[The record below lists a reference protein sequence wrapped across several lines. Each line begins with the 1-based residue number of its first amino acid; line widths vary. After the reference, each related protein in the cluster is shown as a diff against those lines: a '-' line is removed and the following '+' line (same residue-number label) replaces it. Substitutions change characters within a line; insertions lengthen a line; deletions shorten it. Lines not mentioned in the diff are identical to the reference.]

1 MKRAFLLFFCVVC
14 FVWAQEEVGPGNEE
28 FNAVAELAKETL
40 VQANGKSVKGASALA
55 NKKFIALYFSA
66 HWCGPCRA
74 FTPELVKF
82 RDNCAKKNLPFEV
95 VFVSSD
101 KSKDEM
107 KEYMTGEKMKW
118 LAIPY
123 ASPLRDKIK
132 SQFKVNGIPTLILLD
147 GKGNVVSRDARWD
160 VALLGNDAYK
170 RWQSPNYKPLTYED
184 SKKRE
189 AKKDDKKTATKKETK
204 KSSKAKTQD
213 KKSSKK
219 KTSKKDK

>member
-14 FVWAQEEVGPGNEE
+14 FVWAQEEVGPGNGE
-28 FNAVAELAKETL
+28 FNAVSELAKETL

-55 NKKFIALYFSA
+55 NKKYIALYFSA

-82 RDNCAKKNLPFEV
+82 RDNCVKKNLPFEV

-107 KEYMTGEKMKW
+107 NKYMTGEKMKW

-123 ASPLRDKIK
+123 ASPLREKIK
-132 SQFKVNGIPTLILLD
+132 SQFKVNGIPTLVLLD
-147 GKGNVVSRDARWD
+147 GKGNVVSDNARWD

-184 SKKRE
+184 AKKGS
-189 AKKDDKKTATKKETK
+189 AKKDAK
-204 KSSKAKTQD
+204 KSNTNAKTQNKKTNK

-219 KTSKKDK
+219 AK

>member
-40 VQANGKSVKGASALA
+40 VQANGKSVKGASALT

-123 ASPLRDKIK
+123 ASPLRGKM
-132 SQFKVNGIPTLILLD
+132 SNQFKVGGIPTLILLD

-184 SKKRE
+184 AKKASSKKD
-189 AKKDDKKTATKKETK
+189 AK
-204 KSSKAKTQD
+204 KSSANNKSQGK
-213 KKSSKK
+213 KNNKNKSSKK
-219 KTSKKDK
+219 DK

>member
-14 FVWAQEEVGPGNEE
+14 FVWAQEEVGPGNGE
-28 FNAVAELAKETL
+28 FNAVSELAKETL

-55 NKKFIALYFSA
+55 NKKYIALYFSA

-107 KEYMTGEKMKW
+107 NKYMTGEKMKW

-123 ASPLRDKIK
+123 ASPLREKIK
-132 SQFKVNGIPTLILLD
+132 SQFKVNGIPTLVLLD
-147 GKGNVVSRDARWD
+147 GKGNVVSDNARWD

-184 SKKRE
+184 AKKGG
-189 AKKDDKKTATKKETK
+189 AKKDAKKSNTNGKTQNKKTNK
-204 KSSKAKTQD
+204 

-219 KTSKKDK
+219 AK

>member
-1 MKRAFLLFFCVVC
+1 MKKAFLLFFCVVC

-40 VQANGKSVKGASALA
+40 VLANGKSVKGASALA

-123 ASPLRDKIK
+123 ASPLRGKM
-132 SQFKVNGIPTLILLD
+132 SNQFKVGGIPTLILLD

-160 VALLGNDAYK
+160 VHILGNDAYK

-184 SKKRE
+184 AKKASSKKD
-189 AKKDDKKTATKKETK
+189 AK
-204 KSSKAKTQD
+204 KSSANNKSQGK
-213 KKSSKK
+213 KNNKNKSSKK
-219 KTSKKDK
+219 DK

>member
-1 MKRAFLLFFCVVC
+1 MKRAFILFFCVVC
-14 FVWAQEEVGPGNEE
+14 FVWAQEEVGPGNGE

-40 VQANGKSVKGASALA
+40 VLANGKSVKGATALA
-55 NKKFIALYFSA
+55 NKKYIALYFSA

-101 KSKDEM
+101 HNKDEM
-107 KEYMTGEKMKW
+107 KKYMTGEKMKW

-123 ASPLRDKIK
+123 ASPLREKVK
-132 SQFKVNGIPTLILLD
+132 SQFKVGGIPTLVLLD
-147 GKGNVVSRDARWD
+147 GKGNVVSDNARWD

-184 SKKRE
+184 
-189 AKKDDKKTATKKETK
+189 AKKGSVKKDAK
-204 KSSKAKTQD
+204 KSNTNAKTQNKKTNK

-219 KTSKKDK
+219 AK